1 MLLAHLLARLYSVK
15 GETLEKNR
23 KTPPR
28 MTGQKVQPPGTEQT
42 SSQMRQ
48 KILQTL
54 QRAECLC
61 FACAPIIRENR
72 PPSHFF
78 ISIPLFDNGQL
89 AFWLKRRQT
98 KRHFRHKSI
107 LIRLI
112 TAGCQQRLAPV
123 IKNRKL
129 LEEKQVRGAC
139 AVHYDSLN
147 SG

>member
-1 MLLAHLLARLYSVK
+1 MYAF
-15 GETLEKNR
+15 GTTLHCEGRNAGK
-23 KTPPR
+23 KTKQKTPR

-48 KILQTL
+48 KILQTR

-61 FACAPIIRENR
+61 FVCAPIIKENR
-72 PPSHFF
+72 PSSHFF
-78 ISIPLFDNGQL
+78 ISIPLFHNGQL
-89 AFWLKRRQT
+89 AFWVKWRQT
-98 KRHFRHKSI
+98 KHHFRHESI

-129 LEEKQVRGAC
+129 LEGKQARGAC

-147 SG
+147 SS